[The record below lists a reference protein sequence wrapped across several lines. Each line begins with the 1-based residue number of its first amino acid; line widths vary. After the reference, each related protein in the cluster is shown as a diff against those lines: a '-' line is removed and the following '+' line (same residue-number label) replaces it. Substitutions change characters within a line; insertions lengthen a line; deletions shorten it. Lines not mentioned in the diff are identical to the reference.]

1 MQITGGVF
9 TQTTCLFSNQGEIR
23 AIGNGSYNNLLRYKN
38 HIRGYRLAVMI
49 TEQGRF
55 DK

>member
-23 AIGNGSYNNLLRYKN
+23 AIGNGSYNNLQMALTYLGLRTIYGV
-38 HIRGYRLAVMI
+38 IGL
-49 TEQGRF
+49 Q
-55 DK
+55 